1 MNVITNVERCKRCD
15 KETSDMYD
23 LSTSTHVYR
32 ICWECFKNWIEVRD
46 ECIED
51 YIIHE
56 LKSISSPQRYSN
68 IEWESLRVRINLY
81 KQIKEQLLSQMQLY
95 HTQRKAELVKLI
107 SESI

>member
-32 ICWECFKNWIEVRD
+32 ICWECFKNWIEVSD

-56 LKSISSPQRYSN
+56 LKTIYSVQYDFNTSRY
-68 IEWESLRVRINLY
+68 L
-81 KQIKEQLLSQMQLY
+81 
-95 HTQRKAELVKLI
+95 
-107 SESI
+107 